1 MLARP
6 TSPAASMS
14 LQEQCLDAEAK
25 NVALRHRLTTMAGET
40 SGAPGSK
47 VNEET
52 EGKLRAI
59 ELMKVELALKESMEQ
74 KELQVK
80 RLQEEIHAQ
89 QLEDRTVKSAIQ
101 EARNVGQ
108 APWETTGF
116 GTCPYSDRFPTGI
129 SKRTPGGGYFA
140 S

>member
-1 MLARP
+1 
-6 TSPAASMS
+6 MS
-14 LQEQCLDAEAK
+14 LVEACLDAEAK
-25 NVALRHRLTTMAGET
+25 NIALRQRLSQMSGE
-40 SGAPGSK
+40 SSDAPKDK

-59 ELMKVELALKESMEQ
+59 ELMKTELALKQSMEM

-89 QLEDRTVKSAIQ
+89 QMEDRTVKAAIQ

-116 GTCPYSDRFPTGI
+116 GTCSYSDRFPTGI